1 MLRPAPPDRGLGV
14 GALISFRF
22 VTASL
27 FNVIFGDRGD
37 GRLIIY
43 LHEQGRADF
52 PSPPM
57 FYPQKYVLGFSD
69 ALCSTLRPMPVNTGL
84 RFSINHVIVHNGC
97 LVNVR
102 KGAHRFF
109 IKAARRRALQQ
120 QSR

>member
-22 VTASL
+22 VTASS

-69 ALCSTLRPMPVNTGL
+69 ASLLDTPPYARKHRLALFHQPRHCS
-84 RFSINHVIVHNGC
+84 
-97 LVNVR
+97 
-102 KGAHRFF
+102 
-109 IKAARRRALQQ
+109 
-120 QSR
+120 